1 MYKSNNIL
9 CQTPIFWYI
18 FNCFSVEI
26 LLVLGSFT
34 DVPRDNCSSLLEL
47 LGSMKKKMVN
57 INNNVGYDLKMKKYN
72 PICLNRIGILT

>member
-1 MYKSNNIL
+1 MYKSNNVL
-9 CQTPIFWYI
+9 CQTPIFLV

-26 LLVLGSFT
+26 LLGSFT

-47 LGSMKKKMVN
+47 LGSMKKKLVN
-57 INNNVGYDLKMKKYN
+57 ISNNVGYDLKMKKYN

>member
-26 LLVLGSFT
+26 QLGSFT

-47 LGSMKKKMVN
+47 LESMKKKMVN

-72 PICLNRIGILT
+72 PIQ